1 MPVDVV
7 ILGATAVLAVV
18 AVIAAV
24 VAVRA
29 SRRAAQAPPASEVP
43 AVRTEAP
50 AVDRPAPLAAPGAV
64 VVTRPEPV
72 AHVVQGR
79 VVVPPTAEQVASA
92 ALTRPSVRFSV
103 LLHGVAHALRP
114 ESRDRI
120 SGLVRRTYRERR
132 RSRLRAGRRAVREAR
147 PTPPGERWLGEL
159 PAAGEVAEP

>member
-18 AVIAAV
+18 AVVAAV

-29 SRRAAQAPPASEVP
+29 SRRAGVPSPTPESPAGRVEAPP
-43 AVRTEAP
+43 
-50 AVDRPAPLAAPGAV
+50 VDPPAPLPV

-72 AHVVQGR
+72 ARVVEGR

-103 LLHGVAHALRP
+103 LVHGVAHALRP

-120 SGLVRRTYRERR
+120 SALVRRTYRERR

-159 PAAGEVAEP
+159 PAAGEVRES

>member
-18 AVIAAV
+18 AVVAAV

-29 SRRAAQAPPASEVP
+29 SRRAGLPSPDPETSSGRV
-43 AVRTEAP
+43 EATP
-50 AVDRPAPLAAPGAV
+50 VDRPAPLPV

-72 AHVVQGR
+72 AHVVEGR
-79 VVVPPTAEQVASA
+79 IVVPPTAEQVASA

-120 SGLVRRTYRERR
+120 SALVRRTYRERR

-159 PAAGEVAEP
+159 PATGEVRES